1 MKRILITVLAVM
13 LGTAAVLAQNKNTKP
28 AKAKAPAADC
38 SAVTDARITEDV
50 KAKLQTPSLKELTIN
65 VNTSAGAVTL
75 TGSAKTATQ
84 RGTATRQARRVPCVK
99 SVDNQM
105 TVEPSTTTESTN
117 SNSRKKRGANK
128 NM

>member
-1 MKRILITVLAVM
+1 MKRILISVLAVM
-13 LGTAAVLAQNKNTKP
+13 LGAAAISAQNKNTKS

-65 VNTSAGAVTL
+65 VNTTAGAVTL

-84 RGTATRQARRVPCVK
+84 RGTATRQAKRVSCVK
-99 SVDNQM
+99 SVDNKM
-105 TVEPSTTTESTN
+105 TVEGETPKKSHKATN
-117 SNSRKKRGANK
+117 SNKAS
-128 NM
+128 

>member
-1 MKRILITVLAVM
+1 MKRILITVLVVM
-13 LGTAAVLAQNKNTKP
+13 LGTAAVPAQNKNAKP
-28 AKAKAPAADC
+28 SKAKAPAADC

-84 RGTATRQARRVPCVK
+84 RGTATRQAKRVSCVK
-99 SVDNQM
+99 SVDNQI
-105 TVEPSTTTESTN
+105 TVEKSMTTAPKNTN
-117 SNSRKKRGANK
+117 SKSKKTTNK